1 MVQVMEDRK
10 IVDDVKWLRNKFES
24 ISVLIQ
30 NLKIGG
36 VSDDEELKAKKL
48 GEPKVKYLELGTFSD
63 FKSTILKE
71 LNNLFKKSEDNN
83 KSIINL
89 QDNMN
94 ELPTIKDLKRLEEYL
109 LCKHDEFKITSTRK
123 FADKMDTFKN
133 AKYLETQVCIK

>member
-1 MVQVMEDRK
+1 MEDRK

-24 ISVLIQ
+24 ISLLIQ

-36 VSDDEELKAKKL
+36 VGDDEELKAKITE
-48 GEPKVKYLELGTFSD
+48 EPKVKYLELGTFYD
-63 FKSTILKE
+63 FKSAIVKE
-71 LNNLFKKSEDNN
+71 LNNLFKNSEDNN

-89 QDNMN
+89 QDNMK

-109 LCKHDEFKITSTRK
+109 LYKHDEFKIASTRK
-123 FADKMDTFKN
+123 FADKMDTLKN